1 MGKRDRFSI
10 KESEFFMIE
19 GAPSKEGG
27 TSIPESEFVKLE
39 NFVLENPLSALPGQ
53 PYYLLEPIGEGK
65 ERILKAGGYAGTIV
79 LKNGTQFEVLPNLSI
94 ISADGRHLSE
104 KHMLLEM
111 MQSIKT
117 LPLEKYNINTMA
129 AERLN
134 IFETFV
140 LAFVNEC
147 FDVVNNGLKQK
158 YTPHLANENFLKGK
172 VDYGKHATKNFAHKD
187 KFYVLYDIF
196 TVDRAENRLLKSTL
210 KYLRNVTSSA
220 RTRNKIDIL
229 LANFD
234 GVEYSTNFA
243 QDFAASVSDRN
254 MLGYVNAMKWAQ
266 IFLMKKGGVAIATGR
281 DVVYSVMLPT
291 ERLFDNYISGKLAKI
306 IDKRNFS
313 LEIQHK
319 IYPVLNRRIPNIDQ
333 KPGMFLTRKADKHRV
348 IIDAKWQSLE
358 EDKSNYGIK
367 DIDIYNAYNMQ
378 DVYNAETVY
387 YLYPIT
393 ESIKEKEPNIIFK
406 DNGRILGRV
415 CFIDMSNIEESLK
428 KVLGQIYN
436 DETEKA
442 G

>member
-187 KFYVLYDIF
+187 KFYVL
-196 TVDRAENRLLKSTL
+196 
-210 KYLRNVTSSA
+210 
-220 RTRNKIDIL
+220 
-229 LANFD
+229 
-234 GVEYSTNFA
+234 
-243 QDFAASVSDRN
+243 
-254 MLGYVNAMKWAQ
+254 
-266 IFLMKKGGVAIATGR
+266 
-281 DVVYSVMLPT
+281 
-291 ERLFDNYISGKLAKI
+291 
-306 IDKRNFS
+306 
-313 LEIQHK
+313 
-319 IYPVLNRRIPNIDQ
+319 
-333 KPGMFLTRKADKHRV
+333 
-348 IIDAKWQSLE
+348 
-358 EDKSNYGIK
+358 
-367 DIDIYNAYNMQ
+367 
-378 DVYNAETVY
+378 
-387 YLYPIT
+387 
-393 ESIKEKEPNIIFK
+393 
-406 DNGRILGRV
+406 
-415 CFIDMSNIEESLK
+415 
-428 KVLGQIYN
+428 
-436 DETEKA
+436 
-442 G
+442 